1 MRGRISLINYL
12 LYLVENDEIL
22 MIIERISYYGMQ
34 VNSTILDTFE
44 GPSSKGKCSLC
55 LILFTWLM
63 ISYDLLVFFLLFYR
77 DELISHFFIKG
88 LDINAFQFISRFLG
102 SNAQTWGERM
112 LEMKRAWY
120 ATAFHIE
127 VTIDWDVKQSPNFSF
142 NWGLNYEGWDSTDSP
157 ESLGDKLVEMPRLR
171 AMRLFKKS
179 RNIQAIIHNSF
190 LRPMILLIPWY
201 RLLMVP
207 FLR

>member
-1 MRGRISLINYL
+1 MMRGRISLINYL
-12 LYLVENDEIL
+12 LYLIENDEIL

-44 GPSSKGKCSLC
+44 GPSSKGKYSLC

-102 SNAQTWGERM
+102 SNAQT
-112 LEMKRAWY
+112 
-120 ATAFHIE
+120 
-127 VTIDWDVKQSPNFSF
+127 
-142 NWGLNYEGWDSTDSP
+142 
-157 ESLGDKLVEMPRLR
+157 
-171 AMRLFKKS
+171 
-179 RNIQAIIHNSF
+179 
-190 LRPMILLIPWY
+190 
-201 RLLMVP
+201 
-207 FLR
+207 